1 MPPQCCRCNGN
12 GRCKGCICVRGGKAC
27 TNCTP
32 SRSGRCENFD
42 GAATRNGILLAEH
55 EQPELTR
62 MDEDHLNER
71 MEMGEESA
79 ERYESLGMVVD
90 ESSPFPNNSIPN
102 AEFIN
107 AQSTNNP
114 VPSMLPGT
122 QLPPFEDAASPNFLW
137 GEIDGESFAH
147 EIECCYAEIVHWRQ
161 NRFKLPSGNAGK
173 SFVRELSRLF
183 RAFSDCSTMEAA
195 ALKAAMVL
203 PALVLQKPHAKSKA
217 KEHSTHLQR
226 RLKLWEKGDIN
237 LLVIEGRTIQHQLKK
252 TVRVSTNGAK
262 PEGQMARTFAKLMME
277 GKVKAALRIL
287 AQDSN
292 GGVLPL
298 DSHVLEALKKK
309 HPARKSA
316 TPSAVITSNSP
327 SQEPSHFIL
336 FDHLDGQMIRKTVLK
351 TEGAAGPS
359 GLDAAAWRRLCTS
372 FQSASTDLCDALAS
386 TARRICCSFVDPK
399 SLSAFVACR
408 LIALDKC
415 PGIRPIGIGETA
427 RRIIGKAILTTI
439 GEDIKEAAGPLQ
451 LCAGQEAGC
460 EAAVHAMRQM
470 FESPNAEAAILV
482 DATNAFNSLNRE
494 SALRNIQHLCPSL
507 STILINTYREDVH
520 LYIDGET
527 MLSQEGTT
535 QGDPLAMAM
544 YAIGILP
551 LIQRLSSESTKQTWY
566 ADDAAACGNLTHL
579 RSWWDQLIDF
589 GPTYGYHPNASKT
602 WLIVKEEKFEEA
614 TTAFEGT
621 GVSITQEGKRHLGA
635 ALGTIKFIESYV
647 KNKVSEW
654 VHEIEVLSTF
664 AATQPHAAYAAFT
677 HGFTSRWTF
686 LARTTPNIGNLLQPL
701 EEAIRLKFLPA
712 LTGKAAFSDDIR
724 DLLALPVRLGGL
736 GVTDP
741 TCLSDFHHTSSKN
754 VSAPL
759 VSLILEQSTAY
770 PTNCIESQKK
780 SKCTAH
786 NTRRIHEKNSAIEL
800 SNRLPISMKRAL
812 EVSKEKGASSW
823 LSALPIAEHG
833 FALHKGAFRDAL
845 CLRYGWQPPLLPANC
860 VCGKHL
866 TIEHALSCPCGGFP
880 SIRHNELRDLTAQFL
895 TETCRNV
902 GIEPTLQP
910 LGDEHLRHRTA
921 IREDGARLDIVAENF
936 WGRDRQNAFF
946 DVRVFNPYAQSHRS
960 STLAQ
965 CYRRNEQEKKRSY
978 EERVREVEHG
988 SFSPLIFSTS
998 GGLGPIATVVYKR
1011 IASLIAEKRDQP
1023 YSRTLFWLRCKLG
1036 FSLLRSA
1043 IMCIRV
1049 SRSSYHHPSRTS
1061 GEAIDLICSES
1072 RIA

>member
-1 MPPQCCRCNGN
+1 M
-12 GRCKGCICVRGGKAC
+12 
-27 TNCTP
+27 
-32 SRSGRCENFD
+32 
-42 GAATRNGILLAEH
+42 
-55 EQPELTR
+55 
-62 MDEDHLNER
+62 
-71 MEMGEESA
+71 
-79 ERYESLGMVVD
+79 
-90 ESSPFPNNSIPN
+90 
-102 AEFIN
+102 
-107 AQSTNNP
+107 
-114 VPSMLPGT
+114 
-122 QLPPFEDAASPNFLW
+122 
-137 GEIDGESFAH
+137 
-147 EIECCYAEIVHWRQ
+147 
-161 NRFKLPSGNAGK
+161 
-173 SFVRELSRLF
+173 
-183 RAFSDCSTMEAA
+183 
-195 ALKAAMVL
+195 
-203 PALVLQKPHAKSKA
+203 
-217 KEHSTHLQR
+217 
-226 RLKLWEKGDIN
+226 
-237 LLVIEGRTIQHQLKK
+237 
-252 TVRVSTNGAK
+252 
-262 PEGQMARTFAKLMME
+262 RTFKSSLN
-277 GKVKAALRIL
+277 L
-287 AQDSN
+287 
-292 GGVLPL
+292 
-298 DSHVLEALKKK
+298 
-309 HPARKSA
+309 SA

-336 FDHLDGQMIRKTVLK
+336 FDHLDGQKIRKTVLK

-359 GLDAAAWRRLCTS
+359 GLDAVAWRRLCTS

-415 PGIRPIGIGETA
+415 PGVRPIGIGETA
-427 RRIIGKAILTTI
+427 QRIIGKAILTTI

-470 FESPNAEAAILV
+470 FESPDAEAAILV

-494 SALRNIQHLCPSL
+494 SALRSIQHLCPSL

-566 ADDAAACGNLTHL
+566 ADDAAACGDLTHL
-579 RSWWDQLIDF
+579 RSWWDQLVDF

-664 AATQPHAAYAAFT
+664 AVTQPHAAYAAFT
-677 HGFTSRWTF
+677 HGLTSRWTF

-759 VSLILEQSTAY
+759 VSLILKQSTAY

-780 SKCTAH
+780 SKCNCSQYQET
-786 NTRRIHEKNSAIEL
+786 TR
-800 SNRLPISMKRAL
+800 
-812 EVSKEKGASSW
+812 KEQ
-823 LSALPIAEHG
+823 
-833 FALHKGAFRDAL
+833 
-845 CLRYGWQPPLLPANC
+845 C
-860 VCGKHL
+860 
-866 TIEHALSCPCGGFP
+866 
-880 SIRHNELRDLTAQFL
+880 
-895 TETCRNV
+895 
-902 GIEPTLQP
+902 
-910 LGDEHLRHRTA
+910 HRT
-921 IREDGARLDIVAENF
+921 V
-936 WGRDRQNAFF
+936 QQTT
-946 DVRVFNPYAQSHRS
+946 YQ
-960 STLAQ
+960 
-965 CYRRNEQEKKRSY
+965 Y
-978 EERVREVEHG
+978 EE
-988 SFSPLIFSTS
+988 ST
-998 GGLGPIATVVYKR
+998 GGLEG
-1011 IASLIAEKRDQP
+1011 E
-1023 YSRTLFWLRCKLG
+1023 RCIKLAISPTHCRAWFCSTQG
-1036 FSLLRSA
+1036 RFQRRS
-1043 IMCIRV
+1043 M
-1049 SRSSYHHPSRTS
+1049 P
-1061 GEAIDLICSES
+1061 
-1072 RIA
+1072 